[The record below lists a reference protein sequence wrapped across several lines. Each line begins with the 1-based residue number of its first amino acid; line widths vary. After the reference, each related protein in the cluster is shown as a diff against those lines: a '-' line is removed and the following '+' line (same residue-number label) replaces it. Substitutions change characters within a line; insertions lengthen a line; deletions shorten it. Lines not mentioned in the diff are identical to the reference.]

1 MVRCRRPPNVA
12 LAAGRIV
19 RPCDPLSWRRVC
31 GGEPSLHQRRTADKP
46 LEPMP
51 GAGANQ
57 FGRLARSA
65 NSVPPLHLLAGIGA
79 VLVALT
85 LVTPFAFEAG
95 GDNAF
100 IALTI
105 LAGLLTIVATHLAER
120 IPAERALWLVFGLGI
135 LLRAYMLLFDPF
147 LSSDI
152 YRYVWDGR
160 VQAASINPYRY
171 FPAHEALAFLRD
183 GTIFPHINR
192 ADTAVTI
199 YPPVAQFFFLIVTR
213 IGESVTVMRLALLG
227 CEAVTVTMIALLL
240 RRMNRPV
247 TRVTAYLWHPLPL
260 WEIANSGHVDALMVT
275 LVLLG
280 LWIALT
286 GHALRGAVLITFA
299 ALVKPFAA
307 PALAGIW
314 RPWDLKMPLVVIAA
328 AALCYLPYLSVGWGV
343 FGFLTKGYLTEEG
356 ISAGYDL
363 WLLSLWR
370 LVFGEH
376 QGDVV
381 AYVVLAAL
389 VLMFK
394 GFSVARSSHHT
405 VASSLADIN
414 MLLLLALLLLSP
426 NYPWYFLVITPF
438 AALCGSPPSWV
449 VSIGALLLSEQ
460 LDWDFYIPRMVTKSI
475 LFGGLFLAWALVAW
489 RTRMQRT
496 ADTGASQ

>member
-1 MVRCRRPPNVA
+1 
-12 LAAGRIV
+12 
-19 RPCDPLSWRRVC
+19 
-31 GGEPSLHQRRTADKP
+31 
-46 LEPMP
+46 MP
-51 GAGANQ
+51 GAVANQ
-57 FGRLARSA
+57 FGRLARFA
-65 NSVPPLHLLAGIGA
+65 DNVAPLHLLAGIG
-79 VLVALT
+79 VVIVGLT
-85 LVTPFAFEAG
+85 LVTPVAFETL

-100 IALTI
+100 MALTI
-105 LAGLLTIVATHLAER
+105 PAGLLTIGATYFAER
-120 IPAERALWLVFGLGI
+120 APPERALWLILGLAI
-135 LLRAYMLLFDPF
+135 VLRAYVLLFDPF

-160 VQAASINPYRY
+160 VQAAGINPYRY
-171 FPAHEALAFLRD
+171 FPADKALAFLRD

-192 ADTAVTI
+192 ADFAVTI

-227 CEAVTVTMIALLL
+227 CEAVTVTLIMLLL

-260 WEIANSGHVDALMVT
+260 WEIANSGHVDALMVA
-275 LVLLG
+275 LMLLG
-280 LWIALT
+280 LWVALT
-286 GHALRGAVLITFA
+286 GHALRGAVMIAFA

-307 PALAGIW
+307 PVLAGIW

-328 AALCYLPYLSVGWGV
+328 AALCYLPYLSVGSGV
-343 FGFLTKGYLTEEG
+343 LGFLTKGYLTEEG

-363 WLLSLWR
+363 WLLALWR

-376 QGDVV
+376 RGDVV
-381 AYVVLAAL
+381 VYVVVSAL
-389 VLMFK
+389 VLLFK
-394 GFSVARSSHHT
+394 GLSVARSPHPT
-405 VASSLADIN
+405 IASSLADIN

-438 AALCGSPPSWV
+438 TALCGTLPNWV

-475 LFGGLFLAWALVAW
+475 LFGGLLLAWALVAW

-496 ADTGASQ
+496 ANAELSP

>member
-1 MVRCRRPPNVA
+1 
-12 LAAGRIV
+12 
-19 RPCDPLSWRRVC
+19 
-31 GGEPSLHQRRTADKP
+31 
-46 LEPMP
+46 
-51 GAGANQ
+51 
-57 FGRLARSA
+57 
-65 NSVPPLHLLAGIGA
+65 LAGIGV
-79 VLVALT
+79 VLVGLT

-105 LAGLLTIVATHLAER
+105 LAGLLTIVATNIAECAR
-120 IPAERALWLVFGLGI
+120 PERALWLVFGIGI
-135 LLRAYMLLFDPF
+135 FLRAYVLLFDPL

-160 VQAASINPYRY
+160 VQAAGINPYRY

-192 ADTAVTI
+192 ADFAVTI
-199 YPPVAQFFFLIVTR
+199 YPPVAQLFFLIVTW
-213 IGESVTVMRLALLG
+213 IGESVTIMRLALLG
-227 CEAVTVTMIALLL
+227 CESVTVALIMLLL

-260 WEIANSGHVDALMVT
+260 WEIANSGHIDALMVA
-275 LVLLG
+275 LMLLG

-299 ALVKPFAA
+299 ALVKPIAA
-307 PALAGIW
+307 PVLAGIW
-314 RPWDLKMPLVVIAA
+314 RPWDLKMPFVVIAA

-343 FGFLTKGYLTEEG
+343 LGFLTKGYLVEEG
-356 ISAGYDL
+356 IRDGNGL

-381 AYVVLAAL
+381 VYVVLAAL
-389 VLMFK
+389 VLLFK
-394 GFSVARSSHHT
+394 GFFVARSSDRT
-405 VASSLADIN
+405 IASTLADIN
-414 MLLLLALLLLSP
+414 MLLLLALLLLAP
-426 NYPWYFLVITPF
+426 KYPWYFLVITPF
-438 AALCGSPPSWV
+438 TALCGSLPNWV

-460 LDWDFYIPRMVTKSI
+460 FDWDFFIPRMVTKSI
-475 LFGGLFLAWALVAW
+475 LFGGLLLAWAFTAW
-489 RTRMQRT
+489 RARMKRT
-496 ADTGASQ
+496 ADVGLPP

>member
-1 MVRCRRPPNVA
+1 
-12 LAAGRIV
+12 
-19 RPCDPLSWRRVC
+19 
-31 GGEPSLHQRRTADKP
+31 
-46 LEPMP
+46 MP
-51 GAGANQ
+51 ESIASQ
-57 FGRLARSA
+57 LGRLARFA
-65 NSVPPLHLLAGIGA
+65 NNVPPLHLLAGIGL
-79 VLVALT
+79 VLVGLT

-105 LAGLLTIVATHLAER
+105 VAGLLTIVATHLAER
-120 IPAERALWLVFGLGI
+120 APPDRALWLIFGLGI
-135 LLRAYMLLFDPF
+135 MLRAYVLLFDPL

-160 VQAASINPYRY
+160 VQAAGINPHRY

-213 IGESVTVMRLALLG
+213 IDESVTMMRLALLG
-227 CEAVTVTMIALLL
+227 CESVTVTLITLLL
-240 RRMNRPV
+240 RRMNRPM
-247 TRVTAYLWHPLPL
+247 TRVIAYVWHPLPL
-260 WEIANSGHVDALMVT
+260 WEIANSGHVDALMVA
-275 LVLLG
+275 LMLLG

-286 GHALRGAVLITFA
+286 GHALRGAVLIAFSM
-299 ALVKPFAA
+299 LVKPYVA
-307 PALAGIW
+307 PVLAGIW

-328 AALCYLPYLSVGWGV
+328 VALCYLLYLTVGWGV
-343 FGFLTKGYLTEEG
+343 LGFLTKGYLTEEG
-356 ISAGYDL
+356 ISAGNDL

-376 QGDVV
+376 QGDVI

-389 VLMFK
+389 VLMYK
-394 GFSVARSSHHT
+394 GLSVARSSDGAI
-405 VASSLADIN
+405 ASTLAEIN
-414 MLLLLALLLLSP
+414 MLLLLTLLLLSP
-426 NYPWYFLVITPF
+426 NYPWYFLIITPF
-438 AALCGSPPSWV
+438 TALCGSAPTWV
-449 VSIGALLLSEQ
+449 VSIGAFLLSEQ

-475 LFGGLFLAWALVAW
+475 LFGGLFLAWAFTTW

-496 ADTGASQ
+496 ADAGSSQ